1 MAGGISAADIEAQLV
16 THSSVDLSEEDTV
29 KDHPTAAA
37 AAAASTTAANGTA
50 ASAAQPEPLLADSAS
65 NGSSS
70 RHALNSSS
78 FSSSSVVDG
87 SSGSSNKRP
96 RAGAE
101 KLCYVCEA
109 RDANA
114 VLLECGHGGVCYEC
128 ALGLVRQRRER
139 SCPICRVSLTCVSS
153 LTLPS

>member
-16 THSSVDLSEEDTV
+16 THSSVDLNEEDRV
-29 KDHPTAAA
+29 KDH
-37 AAAASTTAANGTA
+37 STTTDHSAAAANGTA
-50 ASAAQPEPLLADSAS
+50 VSSAAQPEPMLADS
-65 NGSSS
+65 NGGSS

-78 FSSSSVVDG
+78 TSSSSVADG
-87 SSGSSNKRP
+87 SNSSNNKRP

-139 SCPICRVSLTCVSS
+139 SCPICRVSATYSS
-153 LTLPS
+153 STTSPTIR

>member
-16 THSSVDLSEEDTV
+16 THTSVDLSEEDTT
-29 KDHPTAAA
+29 KDNRTSATAAT
-37 AAAASTTAANGTA
+37 ASTSNGSTAT
-50 ASAAQPEPLLADSAS
+50 AAQPVPLLADSNS
-65 NGSSS
+65 TSH
-70 RHALNSSS
+70 HALNSST
-78 FSSSSVVDG
+78 SSSSVGD
-87 SSGSSNKRP
+87 SSSSSSNKRP

-139 SCPICRVSLTCVSS
+139 SCPICRVSPSWCKQYYHRLTFDNE
-153 LTLPS
+153 